1 MLQHGNKAG
10 NGKKGNSSDYLTD
23 EQDGYPKAER
33 DRISAELT
41 ELYLNKKSGSV
52 VDILLDNQKRLA
64 HLESLLKIKVKATKA
79 R

>member
-10 NGKKGNSSDYLTD
+10 NGKKGSSSDYLTD
-23 EQDGYPKAER
+23 EQDGYPQAER

-41 ELYLNKKSGSV
+41 ELYLDKKSVSV
-52 VDILLDNQKRLA
+52 VDISLDIQKRLA
-64 HLESLLKIKVKATKA
+64 HVESLLKAKRKATKA